1 MEDIDVSRGVLAVL
15 VACIVRRHKRHN
27 ADSID
32 CVPRCQAMRRF
43 QITETRKCKPGDCLT
58 DVCHPGITGDG
69 ALRHR
74 PPNSCRKNS
83 MISYEEEIKRFKPSL
98 DVDQIE
104 DAIAKVDL
112 TDMND
117 IMTSLI
123 EEAIKHKKDESAK

>member
-1 MEDIDVSRGVLAVL
+1 
-15 VACIVRRHKRHN
+15 
-27 ADSID
+27 
-32 CVPRCQAMRRF
+32 MRRF
-43 QITETRKCKPGDCLT
+43 QLTETRKCKPGDCLT

>member
-1 MEDIDVSRGVLAVL
+1 MLAVL

-32 CVPRCQAMRRF
+32 CVPQCQAMRRF
-43 QITETRKCKPGDCLT
+43 QLTETRKCKPGDCLT

-69 ALRHR
+69 VLYHR
-74 PPNSCRKNS
+74 SPNSCRKNS